1 MRLSLLPIWYIF
13 RQHCLEEY
21 FVTDKANNPP
31 GLSKTILGLE
41 SPEQITLRKQQHLY
55 KWSGLR
61 IFKVMNTEPQ
71 LKFLY
76 LLFLSSL
83 RATSQLPDSQKKRS
97 TVSLE
102 TLLHLGNHISH
113 LLLSFRP
120 QQNWSMFSIHYQPS
134 FLLSP
139 SLYPLGFMNPISSC
153 CLEPTTGG
161 TTLVCSHYIP
171 AIASCTFILHSLPVI
186 MYFIPLNM
194 QQKCFA
200 PNSEILIRGDLG
212 WYRI

>member
-1 MRLSLLPIWYIF
+1 MRLSLLPIWYIS

-21 FVTDKANNPP
+21 FVTDEANNPP

-41 SPEQITLRKQQHLY
+41 FPEQITLRKWQHLY

-61 IFKVMNTEPQ
+61 IFKVMNTESHNSSFCIFSFSLP
-71 LKFLY
+71 LEPHPSY
-76 LLFLSSL
+76 LIV
-83 RATSQLPDSQKKRS
+83 KKKKKKS

-134 FLLSP
+134 FLPSP
-139 SLYPLGFMNPISSC
+139 SLFPLEFLNPISSC

-186 MYFIPLNM
+186 MYFIPLICNRSVLH
-194 QQKCFA
+194 Q
-200 PNSEILIRGDLG
+200 ILK
-212 WYRI
+212 Y